1 MRNCLLLIYII
12 YVMPFLRIYRLY
24 FSSERAYVR
33 KLNNI
38 LGFVPKNI
46 KLYRMAFRHKSVATP
61 VKDGVKNSNERLE
74 FLGDAVLGSV
84 VAELLFKLYPY
95 KDEGFLTELR
105 SKIVSR
111 ANLNQLSRKLGFN
124 ELIEYD
130 ARMINYSNKQGSL
143 LGDAF
148 EALVGAVYMDRGYAF
163 TKEFLL
169 NRIIKPHVDIHLLE
183 ITETNFKS
191 RLIEWCQHHN
201 KSIQFV
207 PVANPA
213 GASKLFTVEVLVDGK
228 VCGEGKDFNKK
239 SAEKLAAEQACQEL
253 KIFDTDELSR

>member
-1 MRNCLLLIYII
+1 MLLS
-12 YVMPFLRIYRLY
+12 RIYNLYVSADREYIRKLRNLLGFTPGNVRLY
-24 FSSERAYVR
+24 
-33 KLNNI
+33 K
-38 LGFVPKNI
+38 
-46 KLYRMAFRHKSVATP
+46 MAFRHKSVAVP
-61 VKDGVKNSNERLE
+61 IKEGAKNSNERLE

-95 KDEGFLTELR
+95 KDEGFLTEMR

-130 ARMINYSNKQGSL
+130 SRMISFPNKQGSL

-148 EALVGAVYMDRGYAF
+148 EALVGAVYLDRGYVF
-163 TKEFLL
+163 TKNFLL

-191 RLIEWCQHHN
+191 RLIEWCQHNAKDVQFHQVDN
-201 KSIQFV
+201 PEGESAKMFSIE
-207 PVANPA
+207 AR
-213 GASKLFTVEVLVDGK
+213 VE
-228 VCGEGKDFNKK
+228 GEVVGLGRDFNKK
-239 SAEKLAAEQACQEL
+239 SAEKLAAEKACEYL
-253 KIFDTDELSR
+253 KILEVL